1 MTFEMRNFN
10 PDSKLAVVMRSLVGW
25 MGKSVLKLC
34 KKHITLCKNMLL
46 KTLKDK
52 RINKKGAKK
61 MKEILITQEMAGENA
76 TKILVETLTK
86 EENKKDTLI
95 KFEKGTYHFYED
107 DSYEKFFGITNN
119 DFGVKKIAMPIFGC
133 ENITIDGGE
142 SVFIMHRQTFPIF
155 ATESKGITI
164 KNMIFDRIM
173 SPVAPYSITDI
184 SDEGFL
190 LKFDR
195 EITPYTVKD
204 GRVIFHRE
212 NRDTDM
218 LDRVLSMHKA
228 EYHHVRYLAA
238 RNCKEDLTNL
248 AAPHFLVDAEER
260 ENGVYF
266 RYCENT
272 PTKCDYDEGQRFIT
286 MLDGSR
292 EITIACFD
300 KSEQILVKDV
310 IVRRGLGM
318 GILAQLSK
326 DIEVDNFS
334 SDVEFHG
341 ENVSF
346 TADALHFVHCD
357 GKVEVHNCHITDI
370 MDDSINF
377 HGNYTGIKKVEK
389 NRIVG
394 KEMHQQTYYFNQ
406 YVPGDV
412 VRLIDAE
419 KLDIV
424 AHFKVEKS
432 GFTGDDG
439 IEMELIGEFLDG
451 FENASENCY
460 IENYMRVP
468 EAHVHHNRFERFP
481 HIRISGGKK
490 MVVEDNVLIDSSNGV
505 LSSDLIAYWYE
516 TGRINDLTIRNNIID
531 TCLAEGILIYV
542 AGYDE
547 NTPLVHDRIEISGN
561 TIKNTGTLYKAE
573 PISAKGVKNL
583 VLKDNI
589 IE

>member
-1 MTFEMRNFN
+1 
-10 PDSKLAVVMRSLVGW
+10 
-25 MGKSVLKLC
+25 
-34 KKHITLCKNMLL
+34 
-46 KTLKDK
+46 
-52 RINKKGAKK
+52 
-61 MKEILITQEMAGENA
+61 MKEILITEQMAGENA
-76 TKILVETLTK
+76 TKTLVEILTK
-86 EENKKDTLI
+86 DENKKDTI
-95 KFEKGTYHFYED
+95 IRFQKGTYHFYED
-107 DSYEKFFGITNN
+107 GSFEKFFGITNN
-119 DFGVKKIAMPIFGC
+119 EFGVKKIAMPIFNC
-133 ENITIDGGE
+133 ENITIDGGD
-142 SVFIMHRQTFPIF
+142 SVFVMHEQAFPIF
-155 ATESKGITI
+155 ATESKGITV
-164 KNMIFDRIM
+164 KNIIFDRIL
-173 SPVAPYSITDI
+173 PCVATYSIHEI

-190 LKFDR
+190 LKIDR
-195 EITPYTVKD
+195 ENAPYSVKD
-204 GRVIFHRE
+204 GRMIFHRE
-212 NRDTDM
+212 GRDYDM
-218 LDRVLSMHKA
+218 NDKLISMHKV

-238 RNCKEDLTNL
+238 RNCSEDLSNL
-248 AAPHFLVDAEER
+248 AAPYFVVDAEER
-260 ENGVYF
+260 EDGVYF

-272 PTKCDYDEGQRFIT
+272 PIKCDYEEGQRFKS
-286 MLDGSR
+286 MVDGSR
-292 EITIACFD
+292 EITVLCFD
-300 KSEQILVKDV
+300 KSENILVKDV

-318 GILAQLSK
+318 GVLAQISK
-326 DIEVDNFS
+326 DIEIDNFS
-334 SDVEFHG
+334 SDMEFYG
-341 ENVSF
+341 EDTSF

-389 NRIVG
+389 NRIIG

-406 YVPGDV
+406 YLPGDV
-412 VRLIDAE
+412 VRLVNADN
-419 KLDIV
+419 LDIV

-451 FENASENCY
+451 FENANENCY

-468 EAHVHHNRFERFP
+468 EAHVHHNHFERFP

-490 MVVEDNVLIDSSNGV
+490 MVVEDNVLIDSSNGI
-505 LSSDLIAYWYE
+505 LSSDLISYWYE